1 MAGDTV
7 ANGAANGEANGGAK
21 AKPGWGT
28 LLRSL
33 RNPKSG
39 YMVLFGFA
47 QGLPPALFLGTLYA
61 WLSEAEVDLETMGVF
76 SLVGLAYSFQFLW
89 SPLLDK
95 VDLPGLRR
103 LGKRKQW
110 IVPMQLVIGVALVVM
125 STLDPKNALA
135 WFSLLAAIGAFAS
148 ATQDI
153 AINAWRIDVAD
164 EEATI
169 DILSTLNQM
178 GFRLASLAGGA
189 IGLIMAERH
198 GWPFMY
204 VVFGGVM
211 LVICAAGLFAPD
223 ARVSGDR
230 AANAAANRDEVAELF
245 NVGEVNEQV
254 RNRALLTVGLLWAW
268 AITIIV
274 IFMVRSMTGTAPIT
288 PTWHVPLFGSDATFN
303 VSWLLGMLESG
314 ESGRPDPTDF
324 TTIFGPLIVLATVVL
339 PALVAAWVVKQAR
352 DKTNVIL
359 ASSGSEAKPQV
370 RFTDHLYRALVMPLV
385 ELVGRMGW
393 SLMLVLALV
402 LTYRIT
408 DSVWGVF
415 AYPFYLGELGFTGED
430 VAFASKILGIFAILI
445 GLALG
450 GWLIT
455 VFGRM
460 FMLTF
465 GAAIAAATNLLYADL
480 ALGGAT
486 MQAASD
492 AIGFTWLVNTTA
504 NGLAPL
510 FFVAAPPSEG
520 LARLS
525 FTIFWENLAIGIAG
539 AAYIA
544 WLSSIVAKRYA
555 AVQFALLASLT
566 LLIGTLGRGAL
577 GQMIEVRGYHYVFIF
592 TALLGVLAVVLC
604 VMEWMREAKAGRDSG
619 VVTPDPVL
627 AA

>member
-1 MAGDTV
+1 MAD
-7 ANGAANGEANGGAK
+7 AAAATQDKPGK
-21 AKPGWGT
+21 SKPGWGK

-95 VDLPGLRR
+95 VDIPALRR

-110 IVPMQLVIGVALVVM
+110 IAPMQLVIGIALVVM
-125 STLDPKNALA
+125 SSLDPRSALA

-164 EEATI
+164 EVATI
-169 DILSTLNQM
+169 DILSTLTQM
-178 GFRLASLAGGA
+178 GFRLASLVGGA
-189 IGLIMAERH
+189 IGLIMAERY

-211 LVICAAGLFAPD
+211 LAIGIAGLFAPD

-230 AANAAANRDEVAELF
+230 AANALTSRDELAELF
-245 NVGEVNEQV
+245 KAGQV
-254 RNRALLTVGLLWAW
+254 TERIRNRALLTVGLLWAW
-268 AITIIV
+268 AITIVV
-274 IFMVRSMTGTAPIT
+274 IFMVRSMTGTGPIT
-288 PTWHVPLFGSDATFN
+288 PTWHFPLFGSDATFN
-303 VSWLLGMLESG
+303 VSWLLGMLPSG

-324 TTIFGPLIVLATVVL
+324 TTLFGPLIVLATVVL
-339 PALVAAWVVKQAR
+339 PALVAAWVVKQSR
-352 DKTNVIL
+352 QQTNVIA
-359 ASSGSEAKPQV
+359 ASDETQRQV
-370 RFTDHLYRALVMPLV
+370 RFADHLYRALVLPLV

-393 SLMLVLALV
+393 SLVLVLGLV

-465 GAAIAAATNLLYADL
+465 GAVIAAATNLLYADL

-492 AIGFTWLVNTTA
+492 AIGFTWLVSTTA

-577 GQMIEVRGYHYVFIF
+577 GQMIEVQGYHYVFIF
-592 TALLGVLAVVLC
+592 TALIGVVAVVLC
-604 VMEWMREAKAGRDSG
+604 VLEWIREARAGHDSG

>member
-1 MAGDTV
+1 MAEHTGTK
-7 ANGAANGEANGGAK
+7 G
-21 AKPGWGT
+21 KPGWRT
-28 LLRSL
+28 LMGALRS
-33 RNPKSG
+33 PKSG
-39 YMVLFGFA
+39 YMLLFGFA

-76 SLVGLAYSFQFLW
+76 SLVGLAYAFQFLW

-95 VDLPGLRR
+95 VDIPGLRR

-110 IVPMQLVIGVALVVM
+110 IAPMQLVIGIALVVM
-125 STLDPKNALA
+125 SFLDPKNALA

-164 EEATI
+164 EVATI
-169 DILSTLNQM
+169 DILSTITQM
-178 GFRLASLAGGA
+178 GFRLASLVGGA
-189 IGLIMAERH
+189 IGLIMADRY
-198 GWPFMY
+198 GWPFVY
-204 VVFGGVM
+204 VMFGGFM
-211 LVICAAGLFAPD
+211 LAIGIAGLFAPD
-223 ARVSGDR
+223 ARVTEDR
-230 AANAAANRDEVAELF
+230 VANAAANHDEVAELYT
-245 NVGEVNEQV
+245 VGEVSEKV
-254 RNRALLTVGLLWAW
+254 RNRALLAVGLLWTW
-268 AITIIV
+268 AIGTV
-274 IFMVRSMTGTAPIT
+274 VVFMVRSMT
-288 PTWHVPLFGSDATFN
+288 
-303 VSWLLGMLESG
+303 ESP
-314 ESGRPDPTDF
+314 ETRPDVTLF
-324 TTIFGPLIVLATVVL
+324 TTTYGPLIVLATIVL
-339 PALVAAWVVKQAR
+339 PAFIAAWVVKQKR
-352 DKTNVIL
+352 DGANIIAASPGGL
-359 ASSGSEAKPQV
+359 ADHKV
-370 RFTDHLYRALVMPLV
+370 KFTDHLYRALVLPLV
-385 ELVGRMGW
+385 EFVNRMGW

-408 DSVWGVF
+408 NSVWGVF
-415 AYPFYLGELGFTGED
+415 AYPFYLGELGYTGEE

-455 VFGRM
+455 VLGRM
-460 FMLTF
+460 FMLTL
-465 GAAIAAATNLLYADL
+465 GAVIAAATNLLYADL

-492 AIGFTWLVNTTA
+492 AIGFTWLVNVTA

-520 LARLS
+520 LARLA

-577 GQMIEVRGYHYVFIF
+577 GQMIEDRGYYFVFIF
-592 TALLGVLAVVLC
+592 TALIGVVAVVLC
-604 VMEWMREAKAGRDSG
+604 ALEWWRQARSGAASG
-619 VVTPDPVL
+619 VVQPDPAL
-627 AA
+627 A

>member
-1 MAGDTV
+1 MAD
-7 ANGAANGEANGGAK
+7 ASAAK
-21 AKPGWGT
+21 DSKPGWST

-39 YMVLFGFA
+39 FMVLFGFA

-76 SLVGLAYSFQFLW
+76 SLVGLAYAFQFLW

-95 VDLPGLRR
+95 VDIPGLRK

-110 IVPMQLVIGVALVVM
+110 IAPMQLVIGIALVVM
-125 STLDPKNALA
+125 SGLDPRSALA

-164 EEATI
+164 DVATI
-169 DILSTLNQM
+169 DILSTITQM
-178 GFRLASLAGGA
+178 GFRLASLVGGA
-189 IGLIMAERH
+189 IGLIMADRY
-198 GWPFMY
+198 GWPFVYTM
-204 VVFGGVM
+204 FGAFM
-211 LVICAAGLFAPD
+211 LVIGLAALFAPD
-223 ARVSGDR
+223 AEVSADR
-230 AANAAANRDEVAELF
+230 AATAAFNRGELAELYA
-245 NVGEVNEQV
+245 VGQATPQV
-254 RNRALLTVGLLWAW
+254 RGRALLAVGVLWAW
-268 AITIIV
+268 AIGTV
-274 IFMVRSMTGTAPIT
+274 VVFMVRSMT
-288 PTWHVPLFGSDATFN
+288 
-303 VSWLLGMLESG
+303 ESA
-314 ESGRPDPTDF
+314 ETRPDVALF
-324 TTIFGPLIVLATVVL
+324 TTTYGPLIVLATIVL
-339 PALVAAWVVKQAR
+339 PAFIAAWLVKQQR
-352 DKTNVIL
+352 DGVNVITADL
-359 ASSGSEAKPQV
+359 PDGGAREVTFA
-370 RFTDHLYRALVMPLV
+370 DHLYRALVLPLV
-385 ELVGRMGW
+385 EFVSRMGW

-415 AYPFYLGELGFTGED
+415 AYPFYLKELGYTGEE
-430 VAFASKILGIFAILI
+430 VAFASKILGIFAVLI

-460 FMLTF
+460 FMLTL
-465 GAAIAAATNLLYADL
+465 GAVVAAATNLLYANL
-480 ALGGAT
+480 AVGGAA

-492 AIGFTWLVNTTA
+492 ATGFTWLVNTA
-504 NGLAPL
+504 AQGLAPL
-510 FFVAAPPSEG
+510 FFVAAPPSAG
-520 LARLS
+520 LAKLA

-577 GQMIEVRGYHYVFIF
+577 GQMIEERDYYVF
-592 TALLGVLAVVLC
+592 VLTTLIGGIAVVLC
-604 VMEWMREAKAGRDSG
+604 GVEWLRQARSGGAGNAPPPEPEPG
-619 VVTPDPVL
+619 
-627 AA
+627 